1 MRMPLRHRPPTTV
14 DDVGVR
20 LLLAEAAA
28 RKFAQRLPAEEF
40 EVYPRVRFRPGCCT
54 RFCPECAR
62 LKRRL

>member
-40 EVYPRVRFRPGCCT
+40 EVHPRVRFRSGAV
-54 RFCPECAR
+54 RAFG
-62 LKRRL
+62 RRVRG